1 MSQGLVPASWSWEEP
16 RPTTGKEIRISV
28 LQAQRTN
35 LCQKTEELRSEF
47 FPRDGRN
54 SALPASWSWP
64 CEHQAEEPANPSR
77 LRPTELRINDLGAV
91 FSPSICGNLLHHQ
104 QETNPVRIF
113 PHGTELWDTRNASNV
128 IRRKRL
134 WVWDSTPSLSNGEMF
149 QLNTCTPESLPS
161 TYPTWEIICSFTQ
174 EEQKSNARERV
185 SRISGLAV
193 EWNKA

>member
-16 RPTTGKEIRISV
+16 RPTACKEIRISV

-77 LRPTELRINDLGAV
+77 LRPTELRINGLSAV

-113 PHGTELWDTRNASNV
+113 PHGTELWDTGNASN
-128 IRRKRL
+128 
-134 WVWDSTPSLSNGEMF
+134 LSEEKDCESGIPHPVF
-149 QLNTCTPESLPS
+149 QMGKCFN
-161 TYPTWEIICSFTQ
+161 
-174 EEQKSNARERV
+174 
-185 SRISGLAV
+185 
-193 EWNKA
+193 